1 MDSKQVLAYGA
12 LESTTHNL
20 RSVFVRHTHFKK
32 IMKFESLLQYFAV
45 A

>member
-1 MDSKQVLAYGA
+1 MDNKQVLAYGA
-12 LESTTHNL
+12 LESTHDL